1 MAGSVKKERQHHV
14 WQHYLRSWAVGGRI
28 FALRDGEVHATGTRV
43 VAVERDF
50 YRLQDATRE
59 DFALLHLLAVD
70 KASPDTKRMHEK
82 FLNVTLGPL
91 QFLESFR
98 TKVKAADLPKLEV
111 EIDTYKTNALEN
123 YHGVIERKFIPVLD
137 LIKSKD
143 LSFYSR
149 GDECAAFVAF
159 ISAQYMRTK
168 GIKVR
173 SIDSIKEKSG
183 KDLSRVWSL
192 MSLMF
197 AANIA
202 VSLFSDRQTR
212 KLVLLENKTGGLF
225 ITGDQ
230 PAINLLGTAPLPPES
245 LSIFYP
251 VSPVLAV
258 ILTEANQE
266 PLFTSETMT
275 ADDVSNLNRRIVD
288 ASHSQV
294 FAQAESDLTPFK

>member
-1 MAGSVKKERQHHV
+1 
-14 WQHYLRSWAVGGRI
+14 
-28 FALRDGEVHATGTRV
+28 
-43 VAVERDF
+43 
-50 YRLQDATRE
+50 
-59 DFALLHLLAVD
+59 
-70 KASPDTKRMHEK
+70 
-82 FLNVTLGPL
+82 
-91 QFLESFR
+91 
-98 TKVKAADLPKLEV
+98 
-111 EIDTYKTNALEN
+111 
-123 YHGVIERKFIPVLD
+123 
-137 LIKSKD
+137 
-143 LSFYSR
+143 
-149 GDECAAFVAF
+149 
-159 ISAQYMRTK
+159 
-168 GIKVR
+168 
-173 SIDSIKEKSG
+173 
-183 KDLSRVWSL
+183 